1 MMHDGIPSILAEIH
15 AVLEVGSPA
24 VSQETGCFYHEI
36 IETETVDITYGNPAR
51 FRHSH
56 QRTERSYSKDKE

>member
-1 MMHDGIPSILAEIH
+1 MMEFLLSLLKYMPFLRSVVRLFRKRQD
-15 AVLEVGSPA
+15 V
-24 VSQETGCFYHEI
+24 YHEI

-51 FRHSH
+51 FRHLR